1 MESGWFQEAMALVTD
16 RRFAAIRRRAEHYPL
31 TWDEFVL
38 LPQPP
43 GAAPA
48 QVWDLLTALR
58 RQTAVELP
66 EYAVDTLGRRGWYS
80 LTRSMRA
87 DLADIDR
94 RCNRDSSLA
103 ESLRSNAATHFVVAS
118 HVNAA
123 LTAIGEDGVYLD
135 HKRTNE
141 VLLGERRPRTSEEQL
156 LLNTHRVMW
165 ELEELAD
172 QRCTPQLIRSIH
184 ARVAEN
190 APQRLPTPP
199 GLDMGGWERIPLD
212 ADATLEYVSRFVNG
226 EGVDPDDHPITYA
239 LGLLISFM
247 SGRPLPSWNGLMS
260 VLLTRLLFLR
270 SRLPV
275 VAMIPIARVY
285 RAWQSG
291 VIVPPVVPVAL
302 HDSLIP
308 VGDEFDF
315 TLYVATVIHLVR
327 MELDA
332 TEAAIRRALASDQI
346 LTRAMAADR
355 RVNHRQR
362 GVLSAALSEPETVFR
377 IDTHQRL
384 YRVAYSTARADLL
397 GLVDLG
403 FLSQERRGSA
413 FVFAPVAGFR
423 QRVRDLAVNSPSGGS
438 SKTK

>member
-1 MESGWFQEAMALVTD
+1 MQPECFQEALALLTD
-16 RRFAAIRRRAEHYPL
+16 PRFAYIHRRAEHHPL

-43 GAAPA
+43 GTTPS

-58 RQTAVELP
+58 RHTAVELP
-66 EYAVDTLGRRGWYS
+66 DYAIDTLGRRGWYS

-94 RCNRDSSLA
+94 RCSRDSWLA
-103 ESLRSNAATHFVVAS
+103 ASLRSNAATHFVVAS

-123 LTAIGEDGVYLD
+123 LTAVGEDGVFLG
-135 HKRTNE
+135 HKRANE
-141 VLLGERRPRTSEEQL
+141 LLLGERNPRTAEEQL

-165 ELEELAD
+165 ELEDLAD
-172 QRCTPQLIRSIH
+172 QRCTPELIRSIH
-184 ARVAEN
+184 ARVAED
-190 APQRLPTPP
+190 APQRSPSPP
-199 GLDMGGWERIPLD
+199 GLDIGGWELTALD
-212 ADATLEYVSRFVNG
+212 EGASLDYIARFVNG

-239 LGLLISFM
+239 LAALIQVT
-247 SGRPLPSWNGLMS
+247 SGRPLPSWNGVMG
-260 VLLTRLLFLR
+260 VLLTRLLFLK

-285 RAWQSG
+285 RAWQNG
-291 VIVPPVVPVAL
+291 VIVPPIVPVCL
-302 HDSLIP
+302 RDSLIP

-315 TLYVATVIHLVR
+315 TLYVATVIHLTRV
-327 MELDA
+327 ELDA
-332 TEAAIRRALASDQI
+332 TEAAIGRALASQETM
-346 LTRAMAADR
+346 TRSLAADR

-362 GVLSAALSEPETVFR
+362 AVLAAALSEPETVFR

-384 YRVAYSTARADLL
+384 YRVAYATARADLL

-403 FLSQERRGSA
+403 FLNLVRRGRA
-413 FVFAPVAGFR
+413 FVFSPAVGFR
-423 QRVRDLAVNSPSGGS
+423 QRLRDLTAGVPGSG
-438 SKTK
+438 

>member
-1 MESGWFQEAMALVTD
+1 MESGWFQEAMALLTD
-16 RRFAAIRRRAEHYPL
+16 RRFAAIRRRAEHHPL
-31 TWDEFVL
+31 AWDEFVL

-58 RQTAVELP
+58 RHTAVELP

-94 RCNRDSSLA
+94 RCSRDSSLA

-135 HKRTNE
+135 HKRANE
-141 VLLGERRPRTSEEQL
+141 VLLGERRPRTPEEQL
-156 LLNTHRVMW
+156 LLNTHQVMW
-165 ELEELAD
+165 ELDELAD

-199 GLDMGGWERIPLD
+199 GLDMGGWDRIPLD
-212 ADATLEYVSRFVNG
+212 AEATLEYVSRFVNG
-226 EGVDPDDHPITYA
+226 EGVDPEDHPISFA
-239 LGLLISFM
+239 LGLLISFT

-275 VAMIPIARVY
+275 AAMIPIARVY
-285 RAWQSG
+285 RAWQDG

-302 HDSLIP
+302 HDSLHP
-308 VGDEFDF
+308 G
-315 TLYVATVIHLVR
+315 R
-327 MELDA
+327 
-332 TEAAIRRALASDQI
+332 
-346 LTRAMAADR
+346 R
-355 RVNHRQR
+355 RVRLHAVRRDRDPPRPDGARRDRERDPPRAGGRSDPDSCHGRRPAGQP
-362 GVLSAALSEPETVFR
+362 SAARSPVRGALRTRDGLPDRHAPAPLSGCVLDRARRPAGVGGP
-377 IDTHQRL
+377 
-384 YRVAYSTARADLL
+384 RVPRPRSVA
-397 GLVDLG
+397 GLH
-403 FLSQERRGSA
+403 SSSRRSRGSA
-413 FVFAPVAGFR
+413 SASEIWP
-423 QRVRDLAVNSPSGGS
+423 
-438 SKTK
+438 